1 MWRSF
6 SGSSSSPTAV
16 APPRDSEK
24 ADECDLALAPRAGET
39 QTRCEGT
46 EENQEPRPNIDEP
59 PLETG
64 ASPFRAET
72 AKVPP
77 ATVTSAY
84 APTHPKLS
92 TCSLLIF
99 ATIWGVLARLGL
111 EWIGGFAAGRAVFA
125 LVWAQ
130 VVGSFVMG
138 IVTERKASVERL

>member
-39 QTRCEGT
+39 QTRREGT

-84 APTHPKLS
+84 ARHQEDGRELT
-92 TCSLLIF
+92 
-99 ATIWGVLARLGL
+99 
-111 EWIGGFAAGRAVFA
+111 AAQRWLCV
-125 LVWAQ
+125 Q
-130 VVGSFVMG
+130 S
-138 IVTERKASVERL
+138 RCP